1 VKKLKGT
8 EVFDGIPHAFPET
21 FEGMRFYL
29 QRSRRSF
36 ATHSL
41 FYENSGK
48 HLLYTSLTTEVHLL
62 PHACFRRI
70 NTPFLSVEY
79 VREGTLF
86 VRQRGEAYS
95 LEAGELFLMQPGMEG
110 EFLVG
115 ASSFCKKES
124 FSIFGSLLPALLEKS
139 GLAKLNVIFGIN
151 HSPVHRIFGH
161 LNALEGCDSPEALLE
176 NTRLTFE
183 LLTYLAAPMQAEQA
197 PRTLLELKSHLEESL
212 DKEHT
217 VQEMA
222 QLYGC
227 TPTHLTRLFRRH
239 FHTTPY
245 RLLIE
250 CRMRAAAKLLRREP
264 ELPIKALIERIG
276 YRDAL
281 NFSTEFKKHF
291 GVSPREYRRYLHNIN
306 GF

>member
-1 VKKLKGT
+1 MKKLKGT

-115 ASSFCKKES
+115 ASSFCKKS
-124 FSIFGSLLPALLEKS
+124 RSASSVRCCRRCLKKA
-139 GLAKLNVIFGIN
+139 GLQ
-151 HSPVHRIFGH
+151 S
-161 LNALEGCDSPEALLE
+161 
-176 NTRLTFE
+176 
-183 LLTYLAAPMQAEQA
+183 
-197 PRTLLELKSHLEESL
+197 
-212 DKEHT
+212 
-217 VQEMA
+217 
-222 QLYGC
+222 
-227 TPTHLTRLFRRH
+227 
-239 FHTTPY
+239 
-245 RLLIE
+245 
-250 CRMRAAAKLLRREP
+250 
-264 ELPIKALIERIG
+264 
-276 YRDAL
+276 
-281 NFSTEFKKHF
+281 
-291 GVSPREYRRYLHNIN
+291 
-306 GF
+306 